1 MIRSLQRAREL
12 LKSVFGYDDFRPGQE
27 EVIAAVLAGE
37 PVLAI
42 MPTGSGKS
50 MCYQLPALVE
60 ESLTLVISPLIA
72 LMRDQVQQMRT
83 LGVAAAT
90 LNSMNTDDDTRET
103 WSLLRNGQL
112 RILFI
117 SPERL
122 MVDGLIPHL
131 QRAGVSRVAIDE
143 AHCIS
148 EWGHDFRP
156 EYRQLRQAVEALG
169 RVQVVAL
176 TATADRATQG
186 DIVERLF
193 ETAPKVFV
201 HSFDRPNL
209 HLRFVAKD
217 KPRMQLG
224 DFLNRHRGQS
234 GIIYCASRKRTEDLS
249 AYFQEKGFEAIPY
262 HAGLDQSV
270 RHRHQDRFLQE
281 NGVVA
286 VATVAFGMGI
296 NKPDVRFVA
305 HADMPASVE
314 AYYQEIGR
322 AGRDGLPADTLTLY
336 GLDDMAL
343 RRRQIDEKQL
353 EDGRRRIEH
362 RRLSSM
368 TMLCEATAC
377 RRQLLLAHFGENS
390 APCGACDVCQGK
402 VVTYDGTLD
411 AQKVL
416 SAVWRTGQRFG
427 SDYLVHLL
435 TGLPTEQM
443 QRNGHD
449 RLKTFGVG
457 RDKTKAQWTSII
469 RQLFASGVLDT
480 ASEEFGGFCLGAKG
494 DAILRGGETIELREA
509 KEPLRQKAKERR
521 ERAEASAEIDDDT
534 ARIVTGLKKLR
545 RELAREAGVAAF
557 MIFADRTLLDMA
569 SKRPATL
576 DDMREV
582 YGVGERKL
590 DQYGEAF
597 LHALAEL

>member
-1 MIRSLQRAREL
+1 MIRSSQRAREL

-60 ESLTLVISPLIA
+60 ESLTLVVSPLIA

-83 LGVAAAT
+83 LGIAAAT
-90 LNSMNTDDDTRET
+90 LNSMNSDDETRET
-103 WSLLRNGQL
+103 WSLLRNGLL
-112 RILFI
+112 RILFV

-131 QRAGVSRVAIDE
+131 QRAGVTRVAIDE

-156 EYRQLRQAVEALG
+156 EYRQLRAAVEALG
-169 RVQVVAL
+169 GVQVVAL

-193 ETAPKVFV
+193 KTLPKVFV

-209 HLRFVAKD
+209 HLRFMPKE
-217 KPRMQLG
+217 KPRVQLG
-224 DFLNRHRGQS
+224 DFLDRHRGQS
-234 GIIYCASRKRTEDLS
+234 GIVYCASRKRTEDL
-249 AYFQEKGFEAIPY
+249 ALYFQGKGFEAIPY
-262 HAGLDQSV
+262 HAGLDQAV

-281 NGVVA
+281 DGVVA

-353 EDGRRRIEH
+353 DDGRRRIEH

-377 RRQLLLAHFGENS
+377 RRQMLLSHFGENS
-390 APCGACDVCQGK
+390 GPCGTCDMCQGK
-402 VVTYDGTLD
+402 VMTYDGTLD

-416 SAVWRTGQRFG
+416 SAIWRTGQRFG

-435 TGLPTEQM
+435 IGAPTEQM

-449 RLKTFGVG
+449 QLKTFGVG

-469 RQLFASGVLDT
+469 RQLFANGALET
-480 ASEEFGGFCLGAKG
+480 ASEEFGGFRIGPKG
-494 DAILRGGETIELREA
+494 DAILRGGETVALRDV
-509 KEPLRQKAKERR
+509 KETVRQKAKEAAK
-521 ERAEASAEIDDDT
+521 RAAPAAEIDAAT
-534 ARIVTGLKKLR
+534 AEVLAGLKKLR
-545 RELAREAGVAAF
+545 REIAREEGVAAF
-557 MIFADRTLLDMA
+557 MIFADRTLIDMA
-569 SKRPATL
+569 EKRPATL
-576 DDMREV
+576 DDMRQV

-590 DQYGEAF
+590 TQYGEAF